1 MDLYNGPVG
10 TNQVHDFSPGIPSSG
25 LFWTQA
31 IAQDDVEV
39 HLGEGTASVR
49 VRNLAEEDATTLFNA
64 LEGVGA
70 RFPST
75 VSFDLT
81 WTGSTPLTEVTNT
94 REGFTGEFM
103 FSNVT
108 MQWSAKRN
116 GFTFASDPAAPV
128 TSLYGVMGRE
138 QNGVFIT
145 G

>member
-10 TNQVHDFSPGIPSSG
+10 SNQVHDFSPGIPPSG

-31 IAQDDVEV
+31 IAQDEVEV
-39 HLGEGTASVR
+39 RLGEGTASVR
-49 VRNLAEEDATTLFNA
+49 VRNLKEEDATNLFNA

-70 RFPST
+70 RVPST
-75 VSFDLT
+75 VSFDMT
-81 WTGSTPLTEVTNT
+81 WTGSRPLTGVTNAS
-94 REGFTGEFM
+94 EGFTGEFM

-108 MQWSAKRN
+108 MQWSAKQA
-116 GFTFASDPAAPV
+116 GFTFTSDPAVPV

-138 QNGVFIT
+138 RNGVFFT